1 MKSARHQFFEVA
13 LLVAFFL
20 GLSFGIQ
27 SGRAEDFGKDL
38 KPEKVPD
45 VGPCQDVELTGD
57 RLYAIG
63 RGTLYVLDSRHP
75 DESPRLL
82 GKLTDLGNVRQI
94 VIREETAYI
103 TARQDGLWLVDVRE
117 DSAPKIISHYDTVE
131 MATGIWVSGDVA
143 FVATRQYGVEIIDVS
158 DPGNPRHLSM
168 LKTGEAQSCWGRD
181 GILYIGDWAP
191 RKMLVAD
198 VRDPLHPEIIGEA
211 LLDGFGDGGCLRENI
226 CFAATGHHSRATNKE
241 EAEGRGHG
249 LEIFN
254 VSDPKAPVRISG
266 VKFPASY
273 HISNDMWSA
282 RVAGDHCIVSDT
294 WNGLFVVNVTDLKNP
309 KIVGHASLPVPEKR
323 EENDPVGGFA
333 PGDGVIYAAGIFSG
347 LYRIPAPGM
356 SEPVIPEAD
365 NAQVIPEEISEAAPE
380 ADPDFMIHRPAG
392 QVRSVTVSGDVAW
405 AACGAAGIQGLRLE
419 ENGFSLLSH
428 SRSGQGEV
436 FHLAVTGDR
445 LYAAESSGGLAIY
458 RINEDFSLEELGRF
472 RLPGQNVKQVTCPPP
487 GRFALIHA
495 GGARVWIV
503 DVSNPAEPE
512 VVFTDSQVGL
522 FYGDQLVPE
531 MLGGRYLVAHW
542 HRSGPAWYD
551 VASADQPKLL
561 GNTPDDSLYS
571 FTDGACALGDRL
583 LITKRGRIKILDPGE
598 MRNIAGLP
606 SYGVEG
612 RFLRG
617 RPATNGKRLALSRR
631 HEQLIHLLDISD
643 PENPVFEKE
652 LRFSGHPGAC
662 GFWQDRL
669 LVPAGYQ
676 GLLLEK

>member
-1 MKSARHQFFEVA
+1 M
-13 LLVAFFL
+13 
-20 GLSFGIQ
+20 
-27 SGRAEDFGKDL
+27 
-38 KPEKVPD
+38 
-45 VGPCQDVELTGD
+45 GD

-63 RGTLYVLDSRHP
+63 RETLYVLDSSRA

-82 GKLTDLGNVRQI
+82 GKLAGLGNVRQI
-94 VIREETAYI
+94 VIREEVAFI
-103 TARQDGLWLVDVRE
+103 TARQDGLWLVDVRA

-131 MATGIWVSGDVA
+131 MATGVWVSGDVA
-143 FVATRQYGVEIIDVS
+143 FVATRQYGIEIVDVS
-158 DPGNPRHLSM
+158 DPEMPRHLSM

-226 CFAATGHHSRATNKE
+226 CFAATGHHSRAANKE

-249 LEIFN
+249 LEIFD
-254 VSDPKAPVRISG
+254 VSEPKAPVRISG

-294 WNGLFVVNVTDLKNP
+294 WNGLFVVNVKDLKNP
-309 KIVGHASLPVPEKR
+309 KIVAHASLPVPEKR
-323 EENDPVGGFA
+323 TENDPVGGIA
-333 PGDGVIYAAGIFSG
+333 LGDGVIYAAGIFSG

-356 SEPVIPEAD
+356 SAPVIPEAD
-365 NAQVIPEEISEAAPE
+365 DAPEIPEGISETTPA
-380 ADPDFMIHRPAG
+380 ADPDFFTHRPKG

-405 AACGAAGIQGLRLE
+405 AACGAAGIQGLRLQE
-419 ENGFSLLSH
+419 DGLSLLSH
-428 SRSGQGEV
+428 TRPGLGEV
-436 FHLAVTGDR
+436 FHVAVTGDR
-445 LYAAESSGGLAIY
+445 LYAAESTGGLAIY

-472 RLPGQNVKQVTCPPP
+472 RLPGQNVKQVACPPP

-503 DVSNPAEPE
+503 DVSDPAKPE
-512 VVFTDSQVGL
+512 VALTDSQVGL

-551 VASADQPKLL
+551 VASADRPKLL
-561 GNTPDDSLYS
+561 GNTPDDRLYS

-583 LITKRGRIKILDPGE
+583 LITKRGRIQILEPGE
-598 MRNIAGLP
+598 MRSIAGLP
-606 SYGVEG
+606 GYGVEG

-643 PENPVFEKE
+643 LENPVFEKE

-662 GFWQDRL
+662 GFWQYRL

-676 GLLLEK
+676 GLLLEKR